1 MATKNNNRKS
11 ANNQQPV
18 ADNTYARL
26 QPQALE
32 IERAVLGALM
42 IDKDAFGIIANILH
56 PEDFY
61 EPRNQKVF
69 SAILELANAESSPKP
84 VDVLTV
90 TEQLAKNGNL
100 EEVGGPG
107 YVAELSSR
115 VASSANIDYHA
126 NIIAQKSLAR
136 KLIQYAVMVESKAF
150 DETTDIDDLMQEAE
164 EVIFRLSKQHIKN
177 DFKIIDSVLTDV
189 YKELDNAA
197 AHPDGI
203 IGIPTGY
210 PELDNLTSGW
220 QNSDLVI
227 LAGRPSMGKT
237 TFAICTAK
245 YIAIDL
251 NIPVA
256 FFSLEMS
263 NTQLV
268 KRLLSNTCQV
278 QANNLRNGRLG
289 QDEWARITKGTT
301 QLIGKPFFLD
311 DTPGLSVYE
320 LRNKARRLVKDYGV
334 KIIFIDYLQLMTVN
348 TKRFN
353 TRQDEVSLISRS
365 LKGLA
370 KELEVPII
378 ALSQMNRGI
387 ESREGIEGK
396 RPQLSDLRES
406 GAIEQDADMV
416 LFVHR
421 PEYYNILQ
429 DENGRDLRGLA
440 ELIIGK
446 QRNGETGKILMT
458 FQKEFTS
465 FVAYDGHGTNDT
477 QEKDFIEV

>member
-1 MATKNNNRKS
+1 MATKNNN
-11 ANNQQPV
+11 QQTV

-32 IERAVLGALM
+32 IEKAVLGALM

-61 EPRNQKVF
+61 EPRNQKIF
-69 SAILELANAESSPKP
+69 SSILELGNAESRPNP
-84 VDVLTV
+84 IDVLTV
-90 TEQLAKNGNL
+90 TEQLAKNGYL
-100 EEVGGPG
+100 EEIGGPS

-115 VASSANIDYHA
+115 VASSANIEYHA
-126 NIIAQKSLAR
+126 NIIAQKALAR
-136 KLIQYAVMVESKAF
+136 KLIQFASIVETKAF
-150 DETTDIDDLMQEAE
+150 DETNDIDDLMQEAE
-164 EVIFRLSKQHIKN
+164 ESLFNLSKQHIKN
-177 DFKIIDSVLTDV
+177 DFSQIDPVLSSVN
-189 YKELDNAA
+189 KELIAA
-197 AHPDGI
+197 AGNPDGI
-203 IGIPTGY
+203 TGIATGY
-210 PELDNLTSGW
+210 YELDKLTCGW
-220 QNSDLVI
+220 QKTDLII
-227 LAGRPSMGKT
+227 LAGRPAMGKT
-237 TFAICTAK
+237 TFALCAAK
-245 YIAIDL
+245 FIAI
-251 NIPVA
+251 NQEIPVA

-263 NTQLV
+263 STQLA
-268 KRLLSNTCQV
+268 KRLLSNTSQV
-278 QANNLRNGRLG
+278 PAEHLRNGRLDRG
-289 QDEWARITKGTT
+289 EWDRIDKSFGW
-301 QLIGKPFFLD
+301 LRGKPFYID

-320 LRNKARRLVKDYGV
+320 LRSKARRLVKDYGV

-348 TKRFN
+348 TKRYT

-446 QRNGETGKILMT
+446 QRNGETGKILMS

-465 FVAYDGHGTNDT
+465 FVAYDGHGTIDT
-477 QEKDFIEV
+477 QETDFIEV

>member
-1 MATKNNNRKS
+1 MESNKNNRT
-11 ANNQQPV
+11 ANNHQPV
-18 ADNTYARL
+18 ADSTYARL

-42 IDKDAFGIIANILH
+42 IDRDAYGIIANILN

-61 EPRNQKVF
+61 EPRNQKIF
-69 SAILELANAESSPKP
+69 LAILELANAESSPKP

-90 TEQLAKNGNL
+90 TQQLSKNGNL
-100 EEVGGPG
+100 EEVGGPS

-115 VASSANIDYHA
+115 VASSANIEYHA
-126 NIIAQKSLAR
+126 RIIAQKSLAR
-136 KLIQYAVMVESKAF
+136 KLIKYAGTVESKAF
-150 DETTDIDDLMQEAE
+150 DETTDVDDLIQEAE
-164 EVIFRLSKQHIKN
+164 EAIFTISKKHINN
-177 DFKIIDSVLTDV
+177 DFKRIDSVLRDV
-189 YKELDNAA
+189 YDELDNAV

-203 IGIPTGY
+203 TGIPTGY

-220 QNSDLVI
+220 QNTDLII

-237 TFAICTAK
+237 TFAVCTAK
-245 YIAIDL
+245 HIAIDL

-256 FFSLEMS
+256 FFSLEMAS
-263 NTQLV
+263 TQLV
-268 KRLLSNTCQV
+268 KRLLSNTCHV
-278 QANNLRNGRLG
+278 KANNLRSGKLS
-289 QDEWARITKGTT
+289 QDDWARITKGTAH
-301 QLIGKPFFLD
+301 LMGKPFYLD
-311 DTPGLSVYE
+311 ETNSLSVFE
-320 LRNKARRLVKDYGV
+320 LRSKARRLVKEYGV

-348 TKRFN
+348 TNRFT
-353 TRQDEVSLISRS
+353 TRQDEVSVISRS

-370 KELEVPII
+370 KELEIPVI

-416 LFVHR
+416 MFVHR
-421 PEYYNILQ
+421 PEQYNILQ
-429 DENGRDLRGLA
+429 DENGRDMRNLA
-440 ELIIGK
+440 ELIISK
-446 QRNGETGKILMT
+446 QRNGETGKILMA

-465 FVAYDGHGTNDT
+465 FIPHEGGFNNNP
-477 QEKDFIEV
+477 KIEFKEV

>member
-1 MATKNNNRKS
+1 MAKK
-11 ANNQQPV
+11 NNQQTV

-26 QPQALE
+26 QPQARE
-32 IERAVLGALM
+32 IEKAVLGALM

-69 SAILELANAESSPKP
+69 SSILELGNAESSPKP
-84 VDVLTV
+84 IDVLTV

-100 EEVGGPG
+100 EEVGGPS

-115 VASSANIDYHA
+115 VASSANIEYHA
-126 NIIAQKSLAR
+126 NIIAQKALAR
-136 KLIQYAVMVESKAF
+136 KLIQFAAIVETKAF
-150 DETTDIDDLMQEAE
+150 DETNDIDDLMQEAE
-164 EVIFRLSKQHIKN
+164 ESLFNLSKQHIKN
-177 DFKIIDSVLTDV
+177 DFTQIDPVLSSVN
-189 YKELDNAA
+189 KELIAA
-197 AHPDGI
+197 AGNPDGI
-203 IGIPTGY
+203 TGIATGY
-210 PELDNLTSGW
+210 YELDKLTCGW
-220 QNSDLVI
+220 QKTDLII
-227 LAGRPSMGKT
+227 LAGRPAMGKT
-237 TFAICTAK
+237 TFALCAAK
-245 YIAIDL
+245 FIAI
-251 NIPVA
+251 NQEIPVA

-263 NTQLV
+263 STQLA
-268 KRLLSNTCQV
+268 KRLLSNTSQV
-278 QANNLRNGRLG
+278 PAEHLRNGRLDRG
-289 QDEWARITKGTT
+289 EWDRIDKSFGW
-301 QLIGKPFFLD
+301 LKGKPFYID

-320 LRNKARRLVKDYGV
+320 LRSKARRLVKDYGV
-334 KIIFIDYLQLMTVN
+334 KIIFIDYLQLMAVN
-348 TKRFN
+348 TNRFT

-465 FVAYDGHGTNDT
+465 FVAYDGHGTIDT
-477 QEKDFIEV
+477 QETDFIEV